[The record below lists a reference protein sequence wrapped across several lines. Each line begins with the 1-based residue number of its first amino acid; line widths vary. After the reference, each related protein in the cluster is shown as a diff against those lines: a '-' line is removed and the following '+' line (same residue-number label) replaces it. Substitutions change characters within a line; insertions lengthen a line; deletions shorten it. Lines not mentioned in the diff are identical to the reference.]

1 MKKIIISI
9 FILLPALSFAQVT
22 EYQLL
27 EPLPCIEGVGQTCN
41 SSGLI
46 EKINTNAYVVYVFK
60 FSIAFAAVAAVM
72 VIIISGFQY
81 ATSDIISTKGNAKER
96 INNAL
101 MGLVTILASYL
112 ILQTID
118 PRLVE
123 LTDFGETLKPLDIK
137 GYDFNYNEALETAAN
152 YQIEQNMESA
162 KKEMSVMRKSAT
174 ELEKKAAELRAKEAT
189 SAEDHWNNEIE
200 AQKLE
205 QQAKDLKSQANLV
218 GHEFA
223 LDADYLKAKA
233 VIDSV
238 TKGTLTDSQKEEI
251 ERKKRDLINASNEN
265 IEKMKK
271 ANDIEGAQDLQ
282 KRQAYSVAKI
292 DQDVV
297 LKTSVEAVR
306 NIKENYANIDR
317 APNAMAIKAA
327 NAAEVKKII
336 ENIQKYTPSV
346 TTLSLKENEELA
358 LERRTALEQIEKINN
373 PQQ

>member
-60 FSIAFAAVAAVM
+60 FSIAFAAVATVM

-81 ATSDIISTKGNAKER
+81 ATTDIISTKGNAKDR

-137 GYDFNYNEALETAAN
+137 GFDFNYNEALETAAN
-152 YQIEQNMESA
+152 YQIEQNMKDV
-162 KKEMSVMRKSAT
+162 KKEMAVLRNSAA

-189 SAEDHWNNEIE
+189 SAEDHWNNEVE
-200 AQKLE
+200 AQKLQ
-205 QQAKDLKSQANLV
+205 QQANELKAQANLA

-223 LDADYLKAKA
+223 LDADYIKAKA
-233 VIDSV
+233 VIDSIN
-238 TKGTLTDSQKEEI
+238 KGTLTDSQKEEI

-271 ANDIEGAQDLQ
+271 ANDIEGAQNLQ

-292 DQDVV
+292 DQAV
-297 LKTSVEAVR
+297 LLKASIEAV
-306 NIKENYANIDR
+306 KENLSYADLGT
-317 APNAMAIKAA
+317 P
-327 NAAEVKKII
+327 AEDIKKINNEI
-336 ENIQKYTPSV
+336 IQDIQKYTPSV

-358 LERRTALEQIEKINN
+358 LERRSALEQIEKLTK

>member
-1 MKKIIISI
+1 MKKIILTI
-9 FILLPALSFAQVT
+9 FILVPTLSFAQVT

-123 LTDFGETLKPLDIK
+123 LTDFGETLKPLDIQ
-137 GYDFNYNEALETAAN
+137 GYNFNYNEALETAAN
-152 YQIEQNMESA
+152 YQIEQQKKDA
-162 KKEMSVMRKSAT
+162 DKEMAVIRKSAS

-205 QQAKDLKSQANLV
+205 QQANDLKSQANRV

-223 LDADYLKAKA
+223 LDASYLKAKE
-233 VIDSV
+233 VVDSI

-251 ERKKRDLINASNEN
+251 ERRKQDLIAASNKN
-265 IEKMKK
+265 IEKMKA
-271 ANDIEGAQDLQ
+271 ANDIEGVQALQ
-282 KRQAYSVAKI
+282 KKQAYSIAKI
-292 DQDVV
+292 DQAV
-297 LKTSVEAVR
+297 LLKASIEAV
-306 NIKENYANIDR
+306 KENLSYADLGTS
-317 APNAMAIKAA
+317 
-327 NAAEVKKII
+327 AEDIKKINNEI
-336 ENIQKYTPSV
+336 IQDIQKYTPSV

-358 LERRTALEQIEKINN
+358 LERRAALEQIEKLTK